1 MSSRVQKGSTIFKP
15 LSKQRARSANTTP
28 NPSLSRTSSS
38 NVDQTLPLSTISSSS
53 GPLSQPILN
62 TSSSASASP
71 NLSFNPHRAPPV
83 ISTSSTSAS
92 PSVKTSTSSATFVA
106 SSNSISNPRPSA
118 PPTVTTPQVPS
129 TIATPISIPAVIAIP
144 SGPPSLPESA
154 RHPPVIN
161 QTPGQSSSHNDPPAT
176 SGSQILIES
185 TNSDDIR
192 VAPDSIESISALAS
206 RKKKTADTSR
216 KETKR
221 AKSTQKDQDDAQ
233 DSGEAGRPKRKRNK
247 HSESND
253 DGDESEDSPS
263 LKKRRG
269 STEKKGR
276 GRRGRSSSTPAFDPH
291 AERGEDID
299 PTVVTM
305 AALCEDTGQG
315 RISSKAA
322 EIMNNHASWKASN
335 RERRARMKAA
345 MERKK
350 YGLPEEEERPAE
362 TSDPTTTTETA
373 PPASAST
380 SASSEAPQMSQSES
394 DPNGFD
400 YSQNLTASRYN
411 VQVRIGPN
419 GETIIDEE
427 SLVVDRVE
435 EEDTSNYTHVVE
447 SDTTKFVNS
456 GTYGKRFRG
465 SRWSAEETELFYDA
479 LAQYGENY
487 ELISYVLPGRDR
499 KACKNKFKAEDKKN
513 PGRINQCLNNS
524 IPVDMATLSRMTGK
538 DFSGPT
544 PVITAPT
551 PVPVPVPQ
559 SVTEAPESSSENQK
573 RPPSPATQKTRK
585 RSRSRTAAVEE
596 GIQIIGDIDGF
607 EP

>member
-1 MSSRVQKGSTIFKP
+1 MSSRVQKGGTVFRP
-15 LSKQRARSANTTP
+15 LAKQRARSSNTP
-28 NPSLSRTSSS
+28 NPSLSRTNSANVDHTPPPSTIPPSFSPSSQPLETSS
-38 NVDQTLPLSTISSSS
+38 NPTPVPFFNSQPTSLRTAPPIVSISSTLV
-53 GPLSQPILN
+53 PPPILLSQ
-62 TSSSASASP
+62 SP
-71 NLSFNPHRAPPV
+71 AAP
-83 ISTSSTSAS
+83 
-92 PSVKTSTSSATFVA
+92 VA
-106 SSNSISNPRPSA
+106 PNSIITRPSA
-118 PPTVTTPQVPS
+118 PPTLATSQAS
-129 TIATPISIPAVIAIP
+129 TVVATPISIPSVV
-144 SGPPSLPESA
+144 
-154 RHPPVIN
+154 RVPVA
-161 QTPGQSSSHNDPPAT
+161 SSSTSQTVSQTQNEPRNIPLVA
-176 SGSQILIES
+176 SGSQTLVEPTRSDEISGENAEVDSGS
-185 TNSDDIR
+185 TSKSNNSGAEKKR
-192 VAPDSIESISALAS
+192 T
-206 RKKKTADTSR
+206 RKSQTR
-216 KETKR
+216 KEETLEE
-221 AKSTQKDQDDAQ
+221 TE
-233 DSGEAGRPKRKRNK
+233 EARPKRKRARK
-247 HSESND
+247 AKKED
-253 DGDESEDSPS
+253 DEGSAEDSDDSPAP
-263 LKKRRG
+263 KKRKG
-269 STEKKGR
+269 STGKRG

-322 EIMNNHASWKASN
+322 EILNNHAAWKASN
-335 RERRARMKAA
+335 RERRARMKVA

-350 YGLPEEEERPAE
+350 YGLPEEEEDRPTE
-362 TSDPTTTTETA
+362 NPNPTATET
-373 PPASAST
+373 PPEAEASASAT
-380 SASSEAPQMSQSES
+380 SDAPQVQAET

-447 SDTTKFVNS
+447 SDTSKFVNS

-479 LAQYGENY
+479 LSQYGENY

-513 PGRINQCLNNS
+513 PGRINQCLNNR

-538 DFSGPT
+538 DFSGPV
-544 PVITAPT
+544 PVIAAPAPLPT
-551 PVPVPVPQ
+551 PNPQPVTQ
-559 SVTEAPESSSENQK
+559 APESSADSQRK
-573 RPPSPATQKTRK
+573 TPSPTTHKTRK
-585 RSRSRTAAVEE
+585 RSRSRTTTVDD

-607 EP
+607 ES